1 MNIVVDTNILISS
14 LYKPSGI
21 SYELMS
27 KLSEIHQL
35 FISDV
40 SITEIFKHQE
50 RIIKSTKIAAVDFE
64 KLKSKILQKTETVA
78 LSLIP
83 FSISEYSY
91 KLVKGID
98 ENDVAFVATSIFVNG
113 SLWTGDKPLYDGLK
127 KKGLV
132 NIFNSDEI
140 KILIGYE

>member
-1 MNIVVDTNILISS
+1 MNIVIDTNILISS

-21 SYELMS
+21 TYELMS
-27 KLSEIHQL
+27 KLSETHQL
-35 FISDV
+35 FISDI

-50 RIIKSTKIAAVDFE
+50 RILKSTKIAAVDFE
-64 KLKSKILQKTETVA
+64 KLKSKILQKTETIA

-83 FSISEYSY
+83 FSISEYSF

-98 ENDVAFVATSIFVNG
+98 ENDFAFFATSIFVNG
-113 SLWTGDKPLYDGLK
+113 FLWTSDKPLYNGLK
-127 KKGLV
+127 EKDFDNVL
-132 NIFNSDEI
+132 NSNEI